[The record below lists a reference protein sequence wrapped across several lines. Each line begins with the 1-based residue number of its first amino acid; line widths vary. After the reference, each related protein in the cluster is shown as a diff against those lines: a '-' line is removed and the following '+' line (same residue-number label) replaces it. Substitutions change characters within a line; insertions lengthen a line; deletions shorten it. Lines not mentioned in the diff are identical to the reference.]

1 MAIERARFGENFAA
15 YLHHLGSL
23 PPIEAVHELTKILR
37 DGSWAM
43 ESEAW
48 WSAAFG
54 LHNTK
59 QWASHQLYAELAA
72 ALTKF
77 TAAEDEPVVHRH
89 FPFVLFGLA
98 REPSSE
104 CKAAFDELITW
115 FTRVG
120 GPGDARVAANGL
132 IQCEHATDVP
142 EARAELL
149 RRLAPLAAWLLENG
163 GAVLRGESAT
173 ALQFLAEIALHCDP
187 ERVTSVLQYARVSE
201 RHVGFAPPRK
211 ESAWPFVFWP
221 AVELALEQGTSSA
234 LVWDLM
240 ERQAERGW
248 SGLEEL
254 LPCLEQALLQA
265 GRGWLGPEA
274 MVPSLEQ
281 AFPRS
286 RAAIFDGLVRGRFG
300 RKLEARWWPVLFRF
314 SSPPSP
320 AISFA
325 DLETASQALEH
336 LKSFSLNS
344 ALSEGVNLAPW
355 FRSLVFE
362 YIRLV
367 DFTTPRPELEAA
379 RKRLIWMTGFSPMAA
394 GVREGL
400 QAALQSLSS
409 IKETALA
416 LELLEQSPSDAATRA
431 ALAILPAATSR
442 SRPADSLDAAE
453 LRPFL
458 ERFLHLPWP
467 HAVGGADVGPLLGRA
482 RRLEFQALQGDDK
495 VRLDGELVAV
505 DIVAME
511 GIVRESDPE
520 RRRMLAALYFFHE
533 LIHLAQGIGDKDRV
547 SRLRSTGAESSLLHL
562 DLAADH
568 VASLLAHE
576 AVPHWSVPSLKAEQA
591 RSLKSFPVRWMHT
604 AASGA
609 RKAQR
614 LVSIRFDSLARAE
627 PNVARRLGEGY
638 AFVDYGPGGGRL
650 FALSGGP
657 LRAVIGDTQLR
668 ADEAKLLSESADRRR
683 GTDADMA
690 AIDVVLMRLLKS
702 VE

>member
-1 MAIERARFGENFAA
+1 MAIERARFGDNFAA

-23 PPIEAVHELTKILR
+23 NPAEAVPALTNLLR
-37 DGSWAM
+37 DGSWAK
-43 ESEAW
+43 ESDAW
-48 WSAAFG
+48 SSAAFG
-54 LHNTK
+54 LHNRN
-59 QWASHQLYAELAA
+59 QWPSHQLYTEFAA
-72 ALTKF
+72 ALSRF
-77 TAAEDEPVVHRH
+77 AAAEDEPVVHRH
-89 FPFVLFGLA
+89 FPFVLYGLA
-98 REPSSE
+98 REPSTE
-104 CKAAFDELITW
+104 CKAAFDELISW

-120 GPGDARVAANGL
+120 RPGDARVAANGL

-163 GAVLRGESAT
+163 GAVLRGESADV
-173 ALQFLAEIALHCDP
+173 LQFLAEITLDCDP

-201 RHVGFAPPRK
+201 RPVGFSPPRK
-211 ESAWPFVFWP
+211 GSASPFVFWP
-221 AVELALEQGTSSA
+221 AIELALKQGTSSS
-234 LVWDLM
+234 LVWDLV
-240 ERQAERGW
+240 ERQSERGW

-254 LPCLEQALLQA
+254 LPCLEQSLLQA

-281 AFPRS
+281 PFPRS
-286 RAAIFDGLVRGRFG
+286 RAALFHGLVRGRFG

-320 AISFA
+320 PINFT
-325 DLETASQALEH
+325 DLETASEVLEH

-344 ALSEGVNLAPW
+344 GLSEGVNLVPW
-355 FRSLVFE
+355 FRLLVFE
-362 YIRLV
+362 YLRLL
-367 DFTTPRPELEAA
+367 DFTTPRSELEAA
-379 RKRLIWMTGFSPMAA
+379 RTRLMWMTGFSAMAA

-400 QAALQSLSS
+400 QAALQTLGSVQ
-409 IKETALA
+409 EAALA
-416 LELLEQSPSDAATRA
+416 LELLEQSQSDAATRA
-431 ALAILPAATSR
+431 ALAVLPAATSR
-442 SRPADSLDAAE
+442 PRTVDAPDVAE

-467 HAVGGADVGPLLGRA
+467 HAVGGADVGALLGRA
-482 RRLEFQALQGDDK
+482 RRLEFQALTGDDK
-495 VRLDGELVAV
+495 VRLEGELVTV

-511 GIVRESDPE
+511 GIAKEGDAE

-576 AVPHWSVPSLKAEQA
+576 AVPHWSVQTLKAEQA

-650 FALSGGP
+650 FALSGGS

-668 ADEAKLLSESADRRR
+668 ADEAKLLAASADVKR